1 MGKLPER
8 HEVSS
13 DLKWRLEDIYETDE
27 AWERDL
33 ERAKQSIE
41 PIRALKGTLTSG
53 ENLLKALQMRDEI
66 ALLMDR
72 LISYAYM
79 RKDEDNANS
88 KYQGYADQ
96 ALSVSVSLGSAA
108 AFFEPEILALEE
120 GVVRGWIDSI
130 PELEIYRHHLE
141 NILRMKAHT
150 LPAEQEELLAA
161 AGEMAQA
168 ASNIFRMFN
177 NADLK
182 FPEVENAAGELVE
195 LTHGRYIQLLES
207 TNRDVRKGAFEAMY
221 NTYGAWK
228 NTLGAMYTSA
238 VKKALYFSKVR
249 KYESS
254 LHAALDADN
263 VGPEVYHN
271 LIDSIH
277 DHLDLMHRYVG
288 LRKKLLG
295 VDELHMYDLYVPMV
309 QDQHVQIPR
318 KQAIEMV
325 QAGLK
330 PLGKQYLTDLKKS
343 FKEGWIDWMENR
355 GKTSGAYSWGTYG
368 VHPYVLLNHQDT
380 LDDMFTLA
388 HELGHAMHSYYS
400 DQNQEF
406 INAAYTIF
414 VAEVASTLNESL
426 VMHHLLEKTTE
437 PKERMYLL
445 NHHLEQFRGTV
456 FRQTMFAE
464 FEMVV
469 HNKIGQGEPVTAD
482 QLSEIYY
489 ELNKKYFG
497 PEIIVD
503 ELIAMEWARIPHF
516 YRPFYV
522 YKYATGFSAAVS
534 LSQQILKEGGPAVNR
549 YLQFLGSGGSDY
561 PLNLLKRA
569 GVDMSKPAPIV
580 EAMKVFEQLLDE
592 LEELSKNEIEA

>member
-33 ERAKQSIE
+33 EKAKHSIE
-41 PIRALKGTLTSG
+41 SLRELKGTLTSG
-53 ENLLKALQMRDEI
+53 ENLLNALRLRDEVS
-66 ALLMDR
+66 LLMDR
-72 LISYAYM
+72 LISYSYM

-96 ALSVSVSLGSAA
+96 ALSVSVLLRSAT
-108 AFFEPEILALEE
+108 AFFEPEILALDE
-120 GVVRGWIDSI
+120 GVVREWLDSV
-130 PELEIYRHHLE
+130 PELEVYRHHLE

-168 ASNIFRMFN
+168 PSSIFRMFN

-182 FPEVENAAGELVE
+182 FPEVKNDAGEWVE

-221 NTYGAWK
+221 NTYSAWK
-228 NTLGAMYTSA
+228 NTLGTMYTSA
-238 VKKALYFSKVR
+238 VKKELYFSRVR
-249 KYESS
+249 NYESS
-254 LHAALDADN
+254 LHAALHADN
-263 VGPEVYHN
+263 VPPEVYYN

-277 DHLDLMHRYVG
+277 DHLPLMHRYVQ
-288 LRKKLLG
+288 LRKKLLQL
-295 VDELHMYDLYVPMV
+295 DELHMYDLYVPMV
-309 QDQHVQIPR
+309 QEEHVQIR
-318 KQAIEMV
+318 RERAIEMV
-325 QAGLK
+325 RAGLE
-330 PLGKQYLTDLKKS
+330 PLGEQYLTDLNKS
-343 FKEGWIDWMENR
+343 FEQGWIDWMENR

-368 VHPYVLLNHQDT
+368 VHPYVLMNYQET
-380 LDDMFTLA
+380 LDNMFTLA

-426 VMHHLLEKTTE
+426 VMADLLEKTTE
-437 PKERMYLL
+437 PKQRMYLL
-445 NHHLEQFRGTV
+445 NHQLEQFRGTV

-464 FEMVV
+464 FEMLV
-469 HNKIGQGEPVTAD
+469 HGKIGQGASVTAD
-482 QLSEIYY
+482 QLCEIYY
-489 ELNKKYFG
+489 ELNKQYFG
-497 PEIIVD
+497 RDIFVD

-534 LSQQILKEGGPAVNR
+534 LSQQILKEGEPAVQR

-569 GVDMSKPAPIV
+569 GVDMSKPDPIV
-580 EAMKVFEQLLDE
+580 EAMEVFEGLLDE
-592 LEELSKNEIEA
+592 LEDLARG